1 MTTFSKRNLECA
13 PKSAENKRIAN
24 FIVKEIL
31 FQADKILFRKKLIV
45 AQNREL
51 NNKEMLANVLY
62 SLYAIKKSESHSA
75 GCLGSCCC

>member
-13 PKSAENKRIAN
+13 PKSAETKRIAN

-31 FQADKILFRKKLIV
+31 FQTDKILFRKKLIV

-62 SLYAIKKSESHSA
+62 SLYAIKKK
-75 GCLGSCCC
+75 